1 MLPNNKFLA
10 WNKFLFYGIS
20 IAFLI
25 TGTAFEN
32 NSISLAAQRPADVIS
47 TDPSLVEELQVPKK
61 GLFRKYVSEVEEII
75 LLNLPEETS
84 IRMVVKGSQS
94 HHLIALDGLKW
105 SEVKSYANSD
115 VTQYSFMSQGT
126 TASFRLP
133 ANGGYHISVFP
144 PSAPEIQSAS
154 SNDHYNPDPNSDPE
168 FLVKD
173 VLIGGDCFDV
183 NNISL
188 SSRPTSAGTFSAGL
202 SSIGIDEGVVLA
214 TGTVDIGVGPN
225 DITDA
230 GTDDVGGANDPDLR
244 QVVSELFQ
252 GSNPPIFDATIL
264 EFEFTPT
271 VDSITFEYVF
281 ASEEYC
287 DYVNSQF
294 NDVFGFF
301 ISGPGINGNFSNNGE
316 NIAVVPGTNDYVS
329 INTLNINSNP
339 AFYVDNVP
347 LGQPQGA
354 GGCTSEPN
362 TASPTSD
369 FIQYDGFSTPLQAIA
384 SVVPCETYT
393 IKLAVADVGDGFFD
407 SAVMLK
413 AGSFQAGGTAL
424 LDVESDLGGNV
435 FLQGCTDGGFTVRR
449 GNTNN
454 FNEPFEVTLTID
466 PSSTA
471 EPGVDYE
478 PFDTVIVI
486 PALSME
492 VFVDLVTLPQFV
504 YDGEEKTIILVLD
517 NSCSCEIEET
527 VIIIEPVPPL
537 ESDLQGDT
545 VCLGSPVFFD
555 PSEEVYPGVDYQWSD
570 GQLGPGITVYPL
582 ESGFYSVTLSNAC
595 EELVDSAYV
604 EVVNPPSA
612 FMNADTAVC
621 EDDLS
626 NIDLTISF
634 EGRGPFTFSYTINGE
649 SYLVRDFEDSIYM
662 IPPNH
667 RDTGS
672 YRINFM
678 DGYLECQ
685 GEIEG
690 GGEVQYRELLFD
702 VMIEDA
708 SCGGNADGQ
717 IEIIPDSTSLPYTY
731 LWEDGSETS
740 VRDSLSVGQ
749 YNLTLT
755 DGPGC
760 RLDTFFQIAESS
772 DVDYLAEVTRY
783 PTCQNNSGAL
793 RLQIDSSDFQEIR
806 WSTGDSSL
814 MIDSLSPGVY
824 SFFIETFTDCDI
836 QDSILVP
843 DPPALPIIRLDSII
857 PIQCDR
863 DTGQIFIEVDA
874 QSSWTLRWSNSDT
887 IQNLGAT
894 IPGMYQVEVTDSLG
908 CLAELQVNLP
918 IDTLY
923 PSIDLPDPAFLSC
936 VDSALT
942 LEFDSTNWSQ
952 TQLTWV
958 TDTDS
963 IISRSDREIRFSE
976 SGLYR
981 VELLDTT
988 NGCITYD
995 SLRIRDPQLPTVE
1008 LLPLDTLN
1016 CETSAV
1022 DIGVSHNESHLRFYI
1037 IDQIS
1042 GDTLDQSAGSELSV
1056 SQLGSY
1062 QLIAIDT
1069 LSLCQTDTL
1078 FEVSQD
1084 LESPGLVLPDSVL
1097 LQCRDS
1103 VLRLEAEIQGNNSY
1117 YFEWRNE
1124 NDDILDSGQLPG
1136 ETEIVYETSSTG
1148 IYYLVVRDNK
1158 TACLSRDTIEVIP
1171 DTNLPTVIVQTP
1183 QQITCD
1189 QQEIE
1194 VLAQGSS
1201 SGDEYYYRWLSEGG
1215 DLIGDDVE
1223 QLTVDSGGT
1232 YILSIQNTDNGCIEQ
1247 TEFVVEENVFPPSL
1261 SADLGEPF
1269 TCLRQTVNWQ
1279 YTGPDS
1285 IPVEIGWYLNGLR
1298 EGVGPTF
1305 SIAAGEAADS
1315 YSMRVERLDNGCAD
1329 SLMLVPQWD
1338 TIAPIA
1344 IVDSVP
1350 TLPCNNE
1357 SISLSAMGSTPEGEL
1372 DFEWRRAGTTLS
1384 QLPQVEVSEE
1394 GTYEIIVQIQ
1404 RNGCKDSMSVAVTSI
1419 PIVDFDIAVDPL
1431 LCTRP
1436 FGEVQVGEVSGGTA
1450 PYTFSLNGSERENEG
1465 FFSDLDPGSYTL
1477 NLRDALGCE
1486 AERSFQIDSLS
1497 DLEIDLIA
1505 DLVLDYDDR
1514 YQIDLTVNRPDDE
1527 ITFVEW
1533 SPDEY
1538 LSCSQCLRPWLT
1550 AREDQ
1555 EIRVLLEDIYGCTA
1569 EAILRLVVE
1578 INPQI
1583 FIPNVFS
1590 PNGDGINDDFFPN
1603 AGPTVINIPEMLVFD
1618 RWGNLLFEQQD
1629 FPPNSPQMGWNGR
1642 YKGQILKPAVFA
1654 YLIKVELVTGD
1665 ILTLTG
1671 DVTLVK

>member
-1 MLPNNKFLA
+1 MAPHNYFLER
-10 WNKFLFYGIS
+10 NRFLLYGIS
-20 IAFLI
+20 LLFLVSGPTI
-25 TGTAFEN
+25 GKS
-32 NSISLAAQRPADVIS
+32 SIFLSAQQTTEGSATNPTSI
-47 TDPSLVEELQVPKK
+47 EELRVPEK
-61 GLFRKYVSEVEEII
+61 GLFRKYVSEVEEIV
-75 LLNLPEETS
+75 LLNLPEDKP
-84 IRMVVKGSQS
+84 IRIVLKGSQS
-94 HHLIALDGLKW
+94 DQLDALDGLRW
-105 SEVKSYANSD
+105 EEVKTYAGSN
-115 VTQYSFMSQGT
+115 VTQYIFFSQGA

-133 ANGGYHISVFP
+133 TTEGYYISVFP
-144 PSAPEIQSAS
+144 PAAPEIQAAS
-154 SNDHYNPDPNSDPE
+154 SNDHYDPDPNSDPE

-188 SSRPTSAGTFSAGL
+188 SSRATSAGTFSAGL

-214 TGTVDIGVGPN
+214 SGRVDIGVGPN
-225 DITDA
+225 NTTDA
-230 GTDDVGGANDPDLR
+230 GSDDGVNSNDPDLR
-244 QVVSELFQ
+244 QMVNELFQ
-252 GSNPPIFDATIL
+252 GSNQPIFDATIL

-281 ASEEYC
+281 TSEEYC

-347 LGQPQGA
+347 LGQPQNA

-362 TASPTSD
+362 TPSPTSD
-369 FIQYDGFSTPLQAIA
+369 FIQYDGFSVPLQAIA
-384 SVVPCETYT
+384 TVVPCESYT

-449 GNTNN
+449 ANTNN
-454 FNEPFEVTLTID
+454 FGDPFEVTLTID

-486 PALSME
+486 PAFTME
-492 VFVDLVTLPQFV
+492 VFVDLITLPQFT
-504 YDGEEKTIILVLD
+504 YDGVEKTIVLVLD
-517 NSCSCEIEET
+517 NSCSCETEET

-582 ESGFYSVTLSNAC
+582 ESGFYSVTLTNAC
-595 EELVDSAYV
+595 DELVDSAYV
-604 EVVNPPSA
+604 EVVNPPAA

-621 EDDLS
+621 EGDLS

-662 IPPNH
+662 IPPNQ
-667 RDTGS
+667 RDTGR

-702 VMIEDA
+702 VLIEDS
-708 SCGGNADGQ
+708 SCGGNEDGQ
-717 IEIIPDSTSLPYTY
+717 IEIIPDSASLPYTF
-731 LWEDGSETS
+731 LWEDGSGRS

-749 YNLTLT
+749 YDLTLT

-760 RLDTFFQIAESS
+760 SLDTSFQIVESS
-772 DVDYLAEVTRY
+772 DVDYLAEVTQY
-783 PTCQNNSGAL
+783 PTCQNNIGAL
-793 RLQIDSSDFQEIR
+793 RLQIDSSDFQSVR
-806 WSTGDSSL
+806 WSTGDSTL
-814 MIDSLSPGVY
+814 MVDSLSPGVY

-836 QDSILVP
+836 EDSILVP
-843 DPPALPIIRLDSII
+843 NPPALPVIRLDSISA
-857 PIQCDR
+857 IQCNR

-874 QSSWTLRWSNSDT
+874 QSAWTLRWSNSDSV
-887 IQNLGAT
+887 QNLSTT

-908 CLAELQVNLP
+908 CVAELQVNLP

-942 LEFDSTNWSQ
+942 LEFDSTNWSH
-952 TQLTWV
+952 TRLTWL
-958 TDTDS
+958 TERDS
-963 IISRSDREIRFSE
+963 IISESDREVRFSE
-976 SGLYR
+976 PGLYR
-981 VELLDTT
+981 VELVDTI
-988 NGCITYD
+988 NGCATYD
-995 SLRIRDPQLPTVE
+995 SLRIRVPQLPEIE
-1008 LLPLDTLN
+1008 LLPVDTLN

-1022 DIGVSHNESHLRFYI
+1022 DIAVSHNESHLRFYI
-1037 IDQIS
+1037 VDQLS
-1042 GDTLDQSAGSELSV
+1042 GDTLDQSTSTELSIFQ
-1056 SQLGSY
+1056 SGSY

-1069 LSLCQTDTL
+1069 LSFCQTDTV

-1084 LESPGLVLPDSVL
+1084 VESPLLLLPDSVF

-1103 VLRLEAEIQGNNSY
+1103 VLSLEAEIQGSNSY

-1136 ETEIVYETSSTG
+1136 EANISYGTSSPG
-1148 IYYLVVRDNK
+1148 IFYLIVRDNK

-1171 DTNLPTVIVQTP
+1171 DTNLPTTMVQTP
-1183 QQITCD
+1183 DQITCA
-1189 QQEIE
+1189 QREVEIS
-1194 VLAQGSS
+1194 AQGSS
-1201 SGDEYYYRWLSEGG
+1201 SGAEYQYRWLSAGG
-1215 DLIGDDVE
+1215 DLIGEDVE
-1223 QLTVDSGGT
+1223 QLTIDSAGT
-1232 YILSIQNTDNGCIEQ
+1232 YILSIQNTDNGCVSQ
-1247 TEFVVEENVFPPSL
+1247 TEFFVDENFIPPSL

-1269 TCLRQTVNWQ
+1269 TCLRQTVNWR

-1285 IPVEIGWYLNGLR
+1285 IPVEIGWYLNGMR
-1298 EGVGPTF
+1298 EGTGSNF
-1305 SIAAGEAADS
+1305 SITAEEAANS
-1315 YSMRVERLDNGCAD
+1315 YSLRVERLDNGCAD
-1329 SLMLVPQWD
+1329 SLMIVPQWD
-1338 TIAPIA
+1338 TLAPIA

-1357 SISLSAMGSTPEGEL
+1357 SIFLSADGSTPEGEL
-1372 DFEWRRAGTTLS
+1372 DFEWIRAGTTLS
-1384 QLPQVEVSEE
+1384 QLPQLEVSEE
-1394 GTYEIIVQIQ
+1394 GTYEIVVQIQ
-1404 RNGCKDSMSVAVTSI
+1404 RNGCKDSLSVSVNSI
-1419 PIVDFDIAVDPL
+1419 PIIDFDFAVDPL

-1436 FGEVQVGEVSGGTA
+1436 FAEVQVGEISGGTA
-1450 PYTFSLNGSERENEG
+1450 PYTFSLNGEDGVNEG

-1477 NLRDALGCE
+1477 KLRDALGCE
-1486 AERSFQIDSLS
+1486 AEKSFEVDSLS

-1505 DLVLDYDDR
+1505 DLVLDYNDR

-1527 ITFVEW
+1527 IASVQWT
-1533 SPDEY
+1533 PDEY

-1550 AREDQ
+1550 AKENQ

-1603 AGPTVINIPEMLVFD
+1603 AGPTVINVPEMLVFD
-1618 RWGNLLFEQQD
+1618 RWGNLLFEQRN

-1642 YKGQILKPAVFA
+1642 YKGQTMKPAVFA

-1665 ILTLTG
+1665 VITLTG